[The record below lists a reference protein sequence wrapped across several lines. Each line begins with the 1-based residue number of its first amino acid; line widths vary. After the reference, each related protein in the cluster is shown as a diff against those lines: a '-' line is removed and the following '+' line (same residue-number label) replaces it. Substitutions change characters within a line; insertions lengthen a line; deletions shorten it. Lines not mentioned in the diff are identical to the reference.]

1 MMKELSVHVLFILM
15 VIQFVLV
22 ILIES
27 ASTEFWSINL
37 SIVVIFRLKVPHQY
51 STVKVGSLSLLFLVE
66 AITLHSQ
73 LLIQ

>member
-15 VIQFVLV
+15 VIQFVWG

-27 ASTEFWSINL
+27 ASTEFWLINL
-37 SIVVIFRLKVPHQY
+37 SIVVIFLLKVPHQY